1 MMVRTGILSGARMFA
16 AVLAALVLLTACDS
30 AEERAEEHFQSGMAF
45 VEAGD
50 IDRALIEFRNVF
62 KLNGNHKEARLTYAR
77 IERER
82 GNIPASF
89 GQFLRLIEQDP
100 DNLEGRRALAEM
112 ALETGNWEELERHGA
127 AAAEL
132 APDDLE
138 IQALN
143 NSLAYS
149 QSIKSGN
156 IAASRLVVQKSRD
169 LIQADPGL
177 MNARRTL
184 IDYLVRSRDWDDA
197 LDEIDAALALD
208 PNTSGLYAVRL
219 SILQE
224 LNRPSDV
231 EAQLLQMTQLFPG
244 DEGVKQLLMQHYIDH
259 EDLDAAERFLRKEAA
274 TASEDFMPVQRLT
287 VFLDQYRGSA
297 VAISEL
303 DKVIAQGGPST
314 ERMRAMR
321 AVLKFRAGDTD
332 TAITEMRAL
341 LKDAERSITT
351 REIEV
356 EFARLLFQAGKP
368 DEARALV
375 EAMLVEDPTQV
386 DALKFKAAWLI
397 EEDQTGDAIV
407 LLRNALGQAPRDPQ
421 LMTLMAQA
429 HERNGDRALMGEML
443 ALAVEISLNA
453 APESL
458 RYAQYLITEG
468 NQTVA
473 ERVLIDAL
481 RLSPQNRELLAA
493 LGELY
498 LQTQDW
504 PRLDSVIRTISS
516 LDDSNAVAMANQ
528 LKSKMLSAQE
538 RTGDLTEFLTQLA
551 DDPEFEVSA
560 ELALVRSELAQ
571 GEVKS
576 ALDRLDELL
585 EASPDSLPLRFVK
598 AHTMNIDGN
607 PDEAETL
614 YRAILGDHPDAVA
627 VWAALRELKVE
638 QGDMDAAQSVL
649 DDALAKLPKDLNL
662 LMMQASEY
670 ERTGQ
675 LDNAID
681 VYEKLYAIDS
691 RALVVANNLASLL
704 TTHRT
709 DDESLERAYALAR
722 RLKNTRV
729 AAYQDTYGWVAYRLG
744 NYEDALRYLKSAADA
759 LPQEPLVFYHLAKTY
774 VALERI
780 DDALV
785 AYQTALDVSGSAES
799 PTKLTTELKSEIER
813 LSAEPEVS
821 Q

>member
-1 MMVRTGILSGARMFA
+1 MIRTGFLSGARILAVVFA
-16 AVLAALVLLTACDS
+16 ASMLLTACDS

-89 GQFLRLIEQDP
+89 GQYLRLIEQDP

-112 ALETGNWEELERHGA
+112 ALETGNLEELERHGT

-138 IQALN
+138 IRALN
-143 NSLAYS
+143 NSLVYS
-149 QSIKSGN
+149 QSIQSGN
-156 IAASRLVVQKSRD
+156 IAASRLTVQEARD
-169 LIQADPGL
+169 LIKADPSL

-208 PNTSGLYAVRL
+208 PDTSGLYAVRL

-224 LNRPSDV
+224 LNRPGDV
-231 EAQLLQMTQLFPG
+231 EAQLLQMTQLYPE
-244 DEGVKQLLMQHYIDH
+244 DEGVKQLLMQHYIDY
-259 EDLDAAERFLRKEAA
+259 EDLDAAEQFLRKEAA
-274 TASEDFMPVQRLT
+274 AGSEDYMPVQRLT
-287 VFLDQYRGSA
+287 VFLDQYRGPA
-297 VAISEL
+297 VAISEI
-303 DKVIAQGGPST
+303 DKVIAQGGPNT
-314 ERMRAMR
+314 ERLTAMR

-332 TAITEMRAL
+332 TAITEMRTL
-341 LKDAERSITT
+341 IKDAERSLTT
-351 REIEV
+351 REIEI

-453 APESL
+453 APEAL
-458 RYAQYLITEG
+458 RYARYLVTEG

-481 RLSPQNRELLAA
+481 RLSPQNRELLAT

-504 PRLDSVIRTISS
+504 PRLESVIRTISG
-516 LDDSNAVAMANQ
+516 LDDTNAVAMANQ
-528 LKSKMLSAQE
+528 LKAKMLSAQE
-538 RTGDLTEFLTQLA
+538 RTGDLTEFLNQLA

-576 ALDRLDELL
+576 ALDRLNQLL
-585 EASPDSLPLRFVK
+585 EANPDSLPLRFVK
-598 AHTMNIDGN
+598 AHTLNIDGN
-607 PDEAETL
+607 PEEAETL
-614 YRAILGDHPDAVA
+614 YRAILADHPDAAA
-627 VWAALRELKVE
+627 VWSALRELKVE
-638 QGDMDAAQSVL
+638 QGDMDAAQAVL
-649 DDALAKLPKDLNL
+649 DGALAELPKEPNL
-662 LMMQASEY
+662 LMIQASEH

-675 LDNAID
+675 LDDAIA

-691 RALVVANNLASLL
+691 RTLVVANNLASLL

-722 RLKNTRV
+722 RLKDTRV

-744 NYEDALRYLKSAADA
+744 NYDDALRYLKSAADA

-774 VALERI
+774 VALERT
-780 DDALV
+780 DDALQ
-785 AYQTALDVSGSAES
+785 AYQTALDVSESAES
-799 PTKLTTELKSEIER
+799 PADLTTELRAEIER

>member
-1 MMVRTGILSGARMFA
+1 MIRTGFLSGARILAVVFA
-16 AVLAALVLLTACDS
+16 ASMLLVACDS
-30 AEERAEEHFQSGMAF
+30 AEERAEEHFQSGLAF
-45 VEAGD
+45 AEAGD
-50 IDRALIEFRNVF
+50 IDRALVEFRNVF

-77 IERER
+77 LERER
-82 GNIPASF
+82 GNLPASF
-89 GQFLRLIEQDP
+89 GQYMRLIEQDP

-112 ALETGNWEELERHGA
+112 AFETGNWDELERHGA

-149 QSIKSGN
+149 KSLESGN
-156 IAASRLVVQKSRD
+156 IEASRLSVQNARD
-169 LIQADPGL
+169 LIEADPSL

-224 LNRPSDV
+224 LNRSGDV
-231 EAQLLQMTQLFPG
+231 EAQLLQMTELFPE
-244 DEGVKQLLMQHYIDH
+244 DQGVKQLLMQHYIDQ

-274 TASEDFMPVQRLT
+274 AESDDYMPVQRLT
-287 VFLDQYRGSA
+287 VFLDQYRGSD
-297 VAISEL
+297 VAISDL
-303 DKVIAQGGPST
+303 DKVIAQGGPHT
-314 ERMRAMR
+314 ERLTAMR

-332 TAITEMRAL
+332 TAITEMRTL
-341 LKDAERSITT
+341 LKDAERSVVT

-453 APESL
+453 SPESL
-458 RYAQYLITEG
+458 RYARYLIAEG
-468 NQTVA
+468 NRTVA

-481 RLSPQNRELLAA
+481 RLSPQNRDLLAA
-493 LGELY
+493 LGDLY
-498 LQTQDW
+498 LQSQDW
-504 PRLDSVIRTISS
+504 PRLENVIRTLDG
-516 LDDSNAVAMANQ
+516 LDDSSAVGMANQ
-528 LKSKMLSAQE
+528 LKAKMLAAQE

-571 GEVKS
+571 GEVQS
-576 ALDRLDELL
+576 ALDRLNELL
-585 EASPDSLPLRFVK
+585 EANPESLPLRFVK
-598 AHTMNIDGN
+598 AHTLNIDGN
-607 PDEAETL
+607 PEEAETL
-614 YRAILGDHPDAVA
+614 YRGILEDHPDAAA
-627 VWAALRELKVE
+627 VWSALRELKIDQE
-638 QGDMDAAQSVL
+638 DMDAAQSVL
-649 DDALAKLPKDLNL
+649 NDALAQLPDDQNL
-662 LMMQASEY
+662 LMMQASDY

-675 LDNAID
+675 LDDAID

-691 RALVVANNLASLL
+691 RTLVVANNLASLL

-709 DDESLERAYALAR
+709 DEESLERAYALAR
-722 RLKNTRV
+722 RLKDTPV
-729 AAYQDTYGWVAYRLG
+729 AAFQDTYGWVAYRLG
-744 NYEDALRYLKSAADA
+744 NYDDALRYLTSAADA

-774 VALERI
+774 VALERN
-780 DDALV
+780 DDALQ
-785 AYQTALDVSGSAES
+785 AYQTALDVSKSAES
-799 PTKLTTELKSEIER
+799 AADLRTEVQAEIER
-813 LSAEPEVS
+813 LSAPPEAS